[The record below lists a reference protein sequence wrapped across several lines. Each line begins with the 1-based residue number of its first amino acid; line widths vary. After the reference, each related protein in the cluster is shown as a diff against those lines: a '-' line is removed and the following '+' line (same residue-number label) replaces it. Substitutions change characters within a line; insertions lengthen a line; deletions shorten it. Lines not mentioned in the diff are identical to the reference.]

1 MEMKVMSRN
10 VEYDYYVALITATAT
25 EEAGL
30 WHMYDDWK
38 PLFLEGDDQKY
49 YETSFERSGKTLK
62 VVTAIFC
69 FLISGAIL
77 YYLFMTR
84 ELLRRRSFWMTVAA
98 ACIIVCLLFSLIL
111 KFPAPKFTLPQ

>member
-1 MEMKVMSRN
+1 MLEVSDMNKKARYKRME
-10 VEYDYYVALITATAT
+10 LIITAALCVDAAIFLAYMIF
-25 EEAGL
+25 AG
-30 WHMYDDWK
+30 M
-38 PLFLEGDDQKY
+38 GMI
-49 YETSFERSGKTLK
+49 GMK

-69 FLISGAIL
+69 FLFSGAIL

-98 ACIIVCLLFSLIL
+98 ACIVVCLLFSLIL